1 MVKAVGRGGCER
13 CLRSWTIRL
22 DISCE
27 LMVDW
32 CKDDIFWEVR
42 RRFIKF
48 LNHVILGLTHDDRP
62 PVLEEPPKKRARVM
76 TSGAQLS
83 PSWEVDQVSWSSNS
97 TRSERGG
104 VYCTPFLLQIQ
115 DGTMTFLC

>member
-1 MVKAVGRGGCER
+1 
-13 CLRSWTIRL
+13 
-22 DISCE
+22 
-27 LMVDW
+27 MVDW

-42 RRFIKF
+42 GRFIKF
-48 LNHVILGLTHDDRP
+48 LNHVILGLIHDDRP

-97 TRSERGG
+97 ARSGRGVLYSVFVANSIMTG
-104 VYCTPFLLQIQ
+104 QPTPPNVPPPRK
-115 DGTMTFLC
+115 